1 MKKNYLLVPLFIL
14 IKKYCFF
21 LKLKDIFSF
30 EENEFWIKSSKVII
44 TKGAGTVFFWG
55 RTGAC
60 GVHIKPRRLRL
71 ATFSKPISLIF
82 YRDRYGFV
90 GLGKYHKKFA
100 LRLCPIVNT
109 PIRAHPF

>member
-14 IKKYCFF
+14 IKNHCFL

-30 EENEFWIKSSKVII
+30 EENEFWIKSSKIII

-55 RTGAC
+55 RTETC

-71 ATFSKPISLIF
+71 ANFSTPVSFIF
-82 YRDRYGFV
+82 YRERFV
-90 GLGKYHKKFA
+90 FVDLRKYHKTFV
-100 LRLCPIVNT
+100 LRLCPIANT